1 MGGIVLLLSMISVC
15 KGEPNELLL
24 KGCSLH
30 CSSKFDKD
38 LSCWNKTAQF
48 FSKALLGVFLQYV
61 TTQKTIKTT
70 KQPALLPC
78 PQGCESSSE
87 FWSLRSL
94 ISLLL
99 SAILAAIIIIKT
111 FGKDRMDQNYALAK
125 ETKETDQHNAN

>member
-1 MGGIVLLLSMISVC
+1 METRKHRGKLPTSDEIAKRSIDRMVKHMEREYFNNDNRILTT
-15 KGEPNELLL
+15 ELI
-24 KGCSLH
+24 
-30 CSSKFDKD
+30 
-38 LSCWNKTAQF
+38 NKTIMAF
-48 FSKALLGVFLQYV
+48 TSASF
-61 TTQKTIKTT
+61 KTIKTT